1 VVRWTS
7 EGCAGITFNRLLP
20 LPLLIDWLK
29 ARSGSRN
36 AA

>member
-1 VVRWTS
+1 VVRWTAD
-7 EGCAGITFNRLLP
+7 GFAGITFNRLLP